1 MPVPEDESMQDFSSA
16 IATCQSHIK
25 SIEAKIDQLIRL
37 KGEVIS
43 STGQEERDI
52 SNKINSIVNSVQT
65 TQNQM
70 DKLIKELKAMI
81 SMEEGD
87 KNDPEIRIKN
97 NLFGSMLKKYQ
108 NTCMRFQREES
119 DIKNLIETK
128 LVRAAEIAVN
138 QELTEEQKKEVI
150 ENPQMI
156 QQMYENKLTGAAHI
170 KLQNAVKDLE
180 ERHRDIKKLEKSIL
194 QVHNMIQELNALVKY
209 QGEIIDNIEINIKSA
224 KNYVFKAE
232 KTINCKYKCAKC
244 CHDLKM
250 KCLCCA
256 ACCACCIFYLICPYS
271 NKETNSLYNNFPSF
285 FVSRHINK

>member
-1 MPVPEDESMQDFSSA
+1 MDEAIPEPQDESMQDFSST
-16 IATCQSHIK
+16 IAQCQSNIK
-25 SIEAKIDQLIRL
+25 AIEAKIDQLIRL

-52 SNKINSIVNSVQT
+52 SNKINSIVNSVNT

-70 DKLIKELKAMI
+70 DKLIKELKAML
-81 SMEEGD
+81 SMEQED

-138 QELTEEQKKEVI
+138 QELTEEQRKEVI

-170 KLQNAVKDLE
+170 KLQNAVRDLE

-194 QVHNMIQELNALVKY
+194 QVHNMIIELSKLVSL
-209 QGEIIDNIEINIKSA
+209 QGEMIDNIEVNIQKAKDYVLKGEKNVVKSK
-224 KNYVFKAE
+224 KNLESARRK
-232 KTINCKYKCAKC
+232 KCIV
-244 CHDLKM
+244 L
-250 KCLCCA
+250 
-256 ACCACCIFYLICPYS
+256 LIVIGILVVILIPIIIVIV
-271 NKETNSLYNNFPSF
+271 K
-285 FVSRHINK
+285 

>member
-1 MPVPEDESMQDFSSA
+1 MDEAIPEPQDESMQDFSST
-16 IATCQSHIK
+16 IAQCQSNIK
-25 SIEAKIDQLIRL
+25 AIEAKIDQLIRL

-52 SNKINSIVNSVQT
+52 SNKINSIVNSVNT

-70 DKLIKELKAMI
+70 DKLIKELKAML
-81 SMEEGD
+81 SMEQED

-138 QELTEEQKKEVI
+138 QELTEEQRKEVI

-170 KLQNAVKDLE
+170 KLQNAVRDLE

-194 QVHNMIQELNALVKY
+194 QVHNMVQELNALVKY
-209 QGEIIDNIEINIKSA
+209 QGEIIDNVEINIKSA

-232 KTINCKYKCAKC
+232 KTINCKYRCAKC
-244 CHDLKM
+244 CHDLQM
-250 KCLCCA
+250 KCLCCG
-256 ACCACCIFYLICPYS
+256 ACCACCAACHCCFLI
-271 NKETNSLYNNFPSF
+271 
-285 FVSRHINK
+285 

>member
-1 MPVPEDESMQDFSSA
+1 MDEAIPEPQDESMQDFSST
-16 IATCQSHIK
+16 IAQCQSNIK
-25 SIEAKIDQLIRL
+25 AIEAKIDQLIRL

-52 SNKINSIVNSVQT
+52 SNKINSIVNSVNT

-70 DKLIKELKAMI
+70 DKLIKELKAML
-81 SMEEGD
+81 SMEQED

-138 QELTEEQKKEVI
+138 QELTEEQRKEVI

-194 QVHNMIQELNALVKY
+194 QIHNMVQELNALVKY
-209 QGEIIDNIEINIKSA
+209 QGEIIDNVEINIKSA

-232 KTINCKYKCAKC
+232 KTINCKYRCAKC
-244 CHDLKM
+244 CHDLQM
-250 KCLCCA
+250 KCLCCG
-256 ACCACCIFYLICPYS
+256 ACCACCAACHCCCSIF
-271 NKETNSLYNNFPSF
+271 
-285 FVSRHINK
+285 